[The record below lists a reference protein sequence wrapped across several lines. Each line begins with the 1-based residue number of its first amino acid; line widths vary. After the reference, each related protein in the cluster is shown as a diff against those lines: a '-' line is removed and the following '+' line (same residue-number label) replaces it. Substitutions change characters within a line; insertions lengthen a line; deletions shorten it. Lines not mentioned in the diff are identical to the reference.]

1 MKTMKD
7 NQSIVQMTR
16 WCDEQEVYALD
27 TINHLLDTN
36 KHKTKVGKKAL
47 TIASEI
53 LKGIEMMR
61 ETLNQELTK

>member
-1 MKTMKD
+1 MNKS

-16 WCDEQEVYALD
+16 WCDEQEVEALN

-36 KHKTKVGKKAL
+36 KHKTEIGKKAL

-53 LKGIEMMR
+53 LNSIEKMR
-61 ETLNQELTK
+61 AMLDEAIVK